1 MSGTLQPLEAY
12 SRITKLPEST
22 VRFLASSP
30 FPREHVFSAVC
41 MGVTTSMEKRTPKM
55 YQTMI
60 DRINEVVNSTPT
72 NTGIFAASF
81 QVLNALLSEGLENQL
96 LKPLF
101 YEKSGMTSKANE
113 KLVQDFKACG
123 DKGGA
128 VFLGVQG
135 GRTSEGVDFPGNQ
148 MNSVVVVGVPYAEP
162 TPRVNAQIDYYEKRF
177 PGRGREYGYILPAMK
192 KACQAA
198 GRPIRTL
205 DDKGAIIFLDS
216 RFATNYCRS
225 FLPSWVSNGM
235 KTLPDQPGVL
245 ANEVSVFFRR

>member
-1 MSGTLQPLEAY
+1 
-12 SRITKLPEST
+12 
-22 VRFLASSP
+22 
-30 FPREHVFSAVC
+30 
-41 MGVTTSMEKRTPKM
+41 MEQRTPKM

-81 QVLNALLSEGLENQL
+81 QVLNSLLSAGLEEQL
-96 LKPLF
+96 LKPL
-101 YEKSGMTSKANE
+101 YWEKSGMSSKDNE
-113 KLVQDFKACG
+113 KLVSEYKACG
-123 DKGGA
+123 DRGGA

-148 MNSVVVVGVPYAEP
+148 MNSVVVVGIPYAEP
-162 TPRVNAQIDYYEKRF
+162 TPRVRAQIDYYESRF

-205 DDKGAIIFLDS
+205 DDRGAIIFLDN
-216 RFATNYCRS
+216 RFASAYTKS
-225 FLPSWVSNGM
+225 FIPSWVTNGM
-235 KTLPDQPGVL
+235 KTIPDKPGLL
-245 ANEVSVFFRR
+245 ADAVRAFFCSQV

>member
-1 MSGTLQPLEAY
+1 
-12 SRITKLPEST
+12 
-22 VRFLASSP
+22 
-30 FPREHVFSAVC
+30 
-41 MGVTTSMEKRTPKM
+41 M

-60 DRINEVVNSTPT
+60 ERINEVVNSTPT

-81 QVLNALLSEGLENQL
+81 QVLNSLLSEGLENHL

-101 YEKSGMTSKANE
+101 FEKSGMTSKANE

-162 TPRVNAQIDYYEKRF
+162 TPRVKAQIDYYENRF
-177 PGRGREYGYILPAMK
+177 PSRGREYGYILPAMK
-192 KACQAA
+192 KASQAA

-205 DDKGAIIFLDS
+205 DDKGAIIFLDY
-216 RFATNYCRS
+216 RFATAYCKS
-225 FLPSWVSNGM
+225 FLPSWVTIGM
-235 KTLPDQPGVL
+235 KILPDKAGLL
-245 ANEVSVFFRR
+245 ADEVRGFFSNQA